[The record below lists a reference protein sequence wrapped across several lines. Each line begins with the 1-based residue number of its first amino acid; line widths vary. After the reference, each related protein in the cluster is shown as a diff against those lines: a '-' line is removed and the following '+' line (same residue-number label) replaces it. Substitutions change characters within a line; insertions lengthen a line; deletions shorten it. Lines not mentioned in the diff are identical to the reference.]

1 MTKLLIERLDALA
14 NRTGIPTVYNGLDEM
29 NPRRRPMRWLP
40 ILSITLGA
48 IGIAMTLFGAFL
60 GEIVVILGFL
70 PSGWMPMF
78 GPVKPLGW
86 SKTVDERDAQVRSS
100 AYLATLPVILIA
112 SVALIVLLP
121 WRTSVVLQGTDDFDR
136 LLILIRMSISATFFI
151 LIVWNSVPTLYAS
164 LKWPAEDEGDLED

>member
-1 MTKLLIERLDALA
+1 MTKSLIERLDALA
-14 NRTGIPTVYNGLDEM
+14 NRTGIPSVYKSLDEM

-40 ILSITLGA
+40 ILSITLGT

-70 PSGWMPMF
+70 PSGWMPLF

-86 SKTVDERDAQVRSS
+86 SKTVDERDVQVRSS

-112 SVALIVLLP
+112 SVALIAPLP
-121 WRTSVVLQGTDDFDR
+121 WRTSVALQGADDFDR
-136 LLILIRMSISATFFI
+136 LMTLTRTSTSATFFI

-164 LKWPAEDEGDLED
+164 LKWPAEDDDDLED